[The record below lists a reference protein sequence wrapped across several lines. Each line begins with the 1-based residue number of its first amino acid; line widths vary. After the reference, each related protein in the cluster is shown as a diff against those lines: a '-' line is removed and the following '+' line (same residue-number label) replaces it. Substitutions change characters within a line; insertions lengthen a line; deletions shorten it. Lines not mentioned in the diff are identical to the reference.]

1 MTCVKIIIKFCIL
14 KNTGSEAQHMKSL
27 SIFLSE
33 DSQESTLNQ
42 KSTLTHGGSN
52 GLGGNAISNKY
63 ILIFFH
69 KVAEVL
75 DD

>member
-1 MTCVKIIIKFCIL
+1 
-14 KNTGSEAQHMKSL
+14 MKSL